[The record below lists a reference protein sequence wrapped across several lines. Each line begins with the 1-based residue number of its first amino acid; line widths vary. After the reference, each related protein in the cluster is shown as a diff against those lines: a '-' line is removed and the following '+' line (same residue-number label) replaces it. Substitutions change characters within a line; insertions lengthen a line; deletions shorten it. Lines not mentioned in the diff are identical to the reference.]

1 MTIKAYKNTDSL
13 DIQQKCLGIS
23 VFSKTEGVNNSRGLH
38 IQIRHN
44 GDKATY
50 KQAIEIQNI
59 IEKAL
64 NSEGGLG

>member
-1 MTIKAYKNTDSL
+1 MKAYKNTDGI

-23 VFSKTEGVNNSRGLH
+23 VFSKTKNVNNSRGLH

-44 GDKATY
+44 GDEATY
-50 KQAIEIQNI
+50 KEAMKIQKI

-64 NSEGGLG
+64 NNKEV